1 MTWRTKIVR
10 VAFGV
15 TVLASTAVASGADFV
30 DFMRRIYHIF
40 HWLW

>member
-15 TVLASTAVASGADFV
+15 TFLAATAVASGADFV
-30 DFMRRIYHIF
+30 DFARFAF